1 MQLTHDQKIINTP
14 KIGFVINAS
23 LLLYLFGE
31 TLMVAYN
38 APTKATQIIAT
49 QIIAI
54 IYLF

>member
-38 APTKATQIIAT
+38 APTKATQIIA
-49 QIIAI
+49 I